1 MIAEWRECRELGAGG
16 EAYRGS
22 QDRNNA
28 SRARTLVGVC
38 VRLAIALTLAGC
50 TLPTREEAER
60 GSSTPTPTRLVAPST
75 DLAGTLAYIGSD
87 GNVWV
92 TSPNQGWTQQVT
104 FDATAAPEGQGRSYH
119 RVAWSREGGLAY
131 AAVTRTGDEARS
143 ELFLKPGLDKRAQL
157 IARNEEHFVIYL
169 YASPNAC
176 LGSPN
181 CSSLGYLI
189 EEANGVGL
197 HLVSLR
203 LDGAQSARDLLVAV
217 GRPFYFSWSPNG
229 DEIIWHTGG
238 ALRDDPSAELTLYNI
253 EEDRRILLP
262 FAPGNYQSPAWSP
275 RDRAWLHVID
285 ANGMEQLAHSTSEA
299 ATNLVSTAGH
309 GAAFVW
315 SPDGKSVAYASRP
328 RPDAAFYGPISVL
341 DMQSRESH
349 RLTDDAFNVLGF
361 FWSPDGS
368 KLAYLSRLDLPD
380 AIWMQWR
387 VFDTVDGQDRG
398 FTAFHPSPLMRFLV
412 HSFDQYAQSHR
423 FWSPDSR
430 YLVYADRDDRGT
442 DHVKLIDVGG
452 MKDADP
458 IVAADGSIGIWSWQ

>member
-1 MIAEWRECRELGAGG
+1 MAGVPGTRCRWRSVSRVAGP
-16 EAYRGS
+16 EQRK
-22 QDRNNA
+22 
-28 SRARTLVGVC
+28 
-38 VRLAIALTLAGC
+38 
-50 TLPTREEAER
+50 P
-60 GSSTPTPTRLVAPST
+60 
-75 DLAGTLAYIGSD
+75 GSD
-87 GNVWV
+87 LGRRVREAGDCSDPGGLHAAHPRGGGAWFLDANANPPGSPIDGPGWHPRLHWIRRQRLGNVAE
-92 TSPNQGWTQQVT
+92 SGL
-104 FDATAAPEGQGRSYH
+104 DAAGDVRCHSRS
-119 RVAWSREGGLAY
+119 RGPGALLPPCGVVEEGGLAY